1 MLLFE
6 KDNRKSAYL
15 CWGVLICVGGGKL
28 LLKDKQR
35 QGRFADSLKK
45 NHFVKLPT
53 SSQDFQLFFVSV
65 LGLVQGGVGEGCHR
79 LRVRVSA
86 QSRFTKRD
94 SPFRSLSWLLRVR
107 PKFLQSPTFRL
118 QKMVNPKPIS
128 LTEKTFLGSGICLF
142 EKKFF
147 DIQKKN

>member
-53 SSQDFQLFFVSV
+53 SPQDFQFFFFSF
-65 LGLVQGGVGEGCHR
+65 GIGARGCGR
-79 LRVRVSA
+79 RMS
-86 QSRFTKRD
+86 
-94 SPFRSLSWLLRVR
+94 
-107 PKFLQSPTFRL
+107 
-118 QKMVNPKPIS
+118 
-128 LTEKTFLGSGICLF
+128 
-142 EKKFF
+142 
-147 DIQKKN
+147 